1 MPTRAK
7 VQLANQM
14 SATTGHAAVY
24 HDSKVIWYSQPLT
37 PGEAN
42 TLRQHY
48 AGLALQGLTAQPGR
62 STDATACAK
71 RCVELADALIAEL
84 SK

>member
-1 MPTRAK
+1 
-7 VQLANQM
+7 M

-24 HDSKVIWYSQPLT
+24 PTNHTETLSQIPYSWYQTST
-37 PGEAN
+37 AM

-62 STDATACAK
+62 STDATSCAK